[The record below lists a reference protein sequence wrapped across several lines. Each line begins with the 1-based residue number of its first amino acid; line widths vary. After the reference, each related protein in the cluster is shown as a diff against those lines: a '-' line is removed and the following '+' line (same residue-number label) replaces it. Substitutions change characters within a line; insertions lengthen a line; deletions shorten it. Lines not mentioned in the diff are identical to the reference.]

1 MRRDIGAFLCSTCD
15 ESTTAGIRIIP
26 RSQSQSVL
34 SQGGVYRVLSKEAL
48 SDWDALSATQFFPR
62 LSEAGKFIRTE
73 KLDSFNSPEV
83 QPQGHWAGVL
93 KHQRIP
99 FISYPYE
106 WSFGMLKDA
115 ALLQLES
122 LLVALNE
129 DLILKDS
136 SAFNVQW
143 KGGVPAFIDITSF
156 EKLVPG
162 EPWVGYR
169 QFCQLFLYP
178 LLLQAYKDVPFQP
191 WLRGS
196 LDGIDSEHCEHLMS
210 ARDFL
215 RPGIL
220 HTFLCKHECNPG
232 SETLS
237 EMSRQICGKPVLA
250 NSSSCPTWSGFKN

>member
-1 MRRDIGAFLCSTCD
+1 MCAGTSVHLCALPVMSQQQLESGSFRDRKARVFYHK
-15 ESTTAGIRIIP
+15 
-26 RSQSQSVL
+26 
-34 SQGGVYRVLSKEAL
+34 GGVYRVLSKEAL

-62 LSEAGKFIRTE
+62 LSEAGKIIRTE

-93 KHQRIP
+93 KHERIP
-99 FISYPYE
+99 SISYPYE

-115 ALLQLES
+115 ALLQLEL

-143 KGGVPAFIDITSF
+143 KGTDPVFIDITSF
-156 EKLVPG
+156 EKLAPG

-191 WLRGS
+191 
-196 LDGIDSEHCEHLMS
+196 
-210 ARDFL
+210 
-215 RPGIL
+215 
-220 HTFLCKHECNPG
+220 
-232 SETLS
+232 
-237 EMSRQICGKPVLA
+237 
-250 NSSSCPTWSGFKN
+250 